1 MGCHDGIVRFFIK
14 ITLLFVVFGC
24 ILMTRC
30 KLKVQVMKSIRSVEL
45 FTGAG
50 GLALGLEKVG
60 CHHLAMV
67 EFNAQA
73 CDTIRFNIDKNQ
85 NLAKEWIIYQSDVRA
100 IDYSQIASNVELVAG
115 GPPCQPFSMGG
126 KARGR
131 MDSRDMF
138 PEAVRAV
145 RELQPRY
152 FVFENVKGL
161 LRESFASYFNYTVLQ
176 LSFPTITRRENE
188 EWVEHLS
195 RLEKIQTSGHV
206 PELSYRVVYRL
217 LDAADYGVPQH
228 RHRVFIVGFRSD
240 LGVAW
245 NFPEATHNMDK
256 LLWEQW
262 VTGEYWDT
270 HKVAIPR
277 RPAMP
282 ERFAARIK
290 FLKNNYS
297 LIAPDGLR
305 YLTVRDAVSD
315 LPDPRSRHNIPN
327 HEFRDGARP
336 YPGHTG
342 SVLDEPSK
350 ALKAGAHGV
359 PGGENMIAFPD
370 GSYRYYTAREAA
382 RVQTFPDDYVFKSAW
397 TESMRQIG
405 NAVPMRLAEVVG
417 RSIVKQAR

>member
-1 MGCHDGIVRFFIK
+1 M
-14 ITLLFVVFGC
+14 
-24 ILMTRC
+24 
-30 KLKVQVMKSIRSVEL
+30 SIRSVEL

-73 CDTIRFNIDKNQ
+73 CDTIRYNIAQ
-85 NLAKEWIIYQSDVRA
+85 QQQFAKDWKVYQSDVRNIRYNEIA
-100 IDYSQIASNVELVAG
+100 QSIDLVAG

-126 KARGR
+126 KAKGR

-161 LRESFASYFNYTVLQ
+161 LRESFASYFNYIILQ
-176 LSFPTITRRENE
+176 LSFPTVVRHEKEDWI
-188 EWVEHLS
+188 EHLS
-195 RLEKIQTSGHV
+195 RLEKIQTSGHF
-206 PELSYRVVYRL
+206 PDLSYRVVYRL

-240 LGVAW
+240 LGIEW
-245 NFPEATHNMDK
+245 NFPESTHNLNK
-256 LLWEQW
+256 LIWEQW
-262 VTGEYWDT
+262 VTGEYWDL
-270 HKVAIPR
+270 HKVAKSK
-277 RPAMP
+277 RPVMP
-282 ERFAARIK
+282 ES
-290 FLKNNYS
+290 LKRRVEILKANHS
-297 LIAPDGLR
+297 LIAPEGNR
-305 YLTVRDAVSD
+305 YLTVRDALVD
-315 LPDPRSRHNIPN
+315 LPDPRTKNSIPN
-327 HEFRDGARP
+327 HEFRDGAKP

-342 SVLDEPSK
+342 SALDEPSK

-382 RVQTFPDDYVFKSAW
+382 RIQTFPDDYIFDSAW
-397 TESMRQIG
+397 TEAMRQIG
-405 NAVPMRLAEVVG
+405 NAVPMHLAEVVG
-417 RSIVKQAR
+417 QSIMNQIV

>member
-1 MGCHDGIVRFFIK
+1 MS
-14 ITLLFVVFGC
+14 LPL
-24 ILMTRC
+24 
-30 KLKVQVMKSIRSVEL
+30 KSIEL

-73 CDTIRFNIDKNQ
+73 CDTIRYNTKHKQ
-85 NLAKEWIIYQSDVRA
+85 NLAKDWTLYQSDVRDIKYNEIVQA
-100 IDYSQIASNVELVAG
+100 VELVAG

-161 LRESFASYFNYTVLQ
+161 LRESFASYFNYIILQ
-176 LSFPTITRRENE
+176 LSYPTIVRNE
-188 EWVEHLS
+188 KEDWIEHLS
-195 RLEKIQTSGHV
+195 RLEKIHTSGHH
-206 PELSYRVVYRL
+206 PDLSYRVVYRL
-217 LDAADYGVPQH
+217 LDAANFGVPQH

-240 LGVAW
+240 LGTEW
-245 NFPEATHNMDK
+245 NFPSATHNLDK
-256 LLWEQW
+256 LLWSQW
-262 VTGEYWDT
+262 VTGEYWDM
-270 HKVAIPR
+270 HKVAKSR
-277 RPAMP
+277 RPSIPAY
-282 ERFAARIK
+282 FAHRVDYLRNT
-290 FLKNNYS
+290 FS
-297 LIAPDGLR
+297 LMEPDGER
-305 YLTVRDAVSD
+305 YLTVRDALVG
-315 LPDPRSRHNIPN
+315 LPDPQTKNNIPN

-342 SVLDEPSK
+342 SPLDEPSK

-382 RVQTFPDDYVFKSAW
+382 RIQTFPDDYVFNSAW
-397 TESMRQIG
+397 TEAMRQIG
-405 NAVPMRLAEVVG
+405 NAVPMRLAEIVG
-417 RSIVKQAR
+417 QSIVKQAI

>member
-1 MGCHDGIVRFFIK
+1 M
-14 ITLLFVVFGC
+14 
-24 ILMTRC
+24 
-30 KLKVQVMKSIRSVEL
+30 SIRSVEL

-73 CDTIRFNIDKNQ
+73 CDTIRYNIAQ
-85 NLAKEWIIYQSDVRA
+85 QQQFAKDWKVYQSDVRNIRYNEIA
-100 IDYSQIASNVELVAG
+100 QSIDLVAG

-126 KARGR
+126 KAKGR

-161 LRESFASYFNYTVLQ
+161 LRESFASYFNYIILQ
-176 LSFPTITRRENE
+176 LSFPTVVRHEKEDWI
-188 EWVEHLS
+188 EHLS
-195 RLEKIQTSGHV
+195 RLEKIQTSGHF
-206 PELSYRVVYRL
+206 PDLSYRVVYRL

-240 LGVAW
+240 LGIEW
-245 NFPEATHNMDK
+245 NFPESTHNLNK
-256 LLWEQW
+256 LIWEQW
-262 VTGEYWDT
+262 VTGEYWDL
-270 HKVAIPR
+270 HKVAKSK
-277 RPAMP
+277 RPVMP
-282 ERFAARIK
+282 ES
-290 FLKNNYS
+290 LKRRVEILKANHS
-297 LIAPDGLR
+297 LIAPEGNR
-305 YLTVRDAVSD
+305 YLTVRDALVG
-315 LPDPRSRHNIPN
+315 LPDPRTKNSIPN
-327 HEFRDGARP
+327 HEFRDGAKP

-342 SVLDEPSK
+342 SALDEPSK

-370 GSYRYYTAREAA
+370 GSYRYYTARDAA
-382 RVQTFPDDYVFKSAW
+382 RIQTFPDDYIFDSAW
-397 TESMRQIG
+397 TEAMRQIG
-405 NAVPMRLAEVVG
+405 NAVPMHLAEVVG
-417 RSIVKQAR
+417 QSIMNQIV

>member
-1 MGCHDGIVRFFIK
+1 M
-14 ITLLFVVFGC
+14 
-24 ILMTRC
+24 
-30 KLKVQVMKSIRSVEL
+30 SIRSVEL

-73 CDTIRFNIDKNQ
+73 CDTIRYNIAQ
-85 NLAKEWIIYQSDVRA
+85 QQQFAKDWKVYQSDVRNIRYNEIA
-100 IDYSQIASNVELVAG
+100 QSIDLVAG

-126 KARGR
+126 KAKGR

-161 LRESFASYFNYTVLQ
+161 LRESFASYFNYIILQ
-176 LSFPTITRRENE
+176 LSFPTVVRHEKEDWI
-188 EWVEHLS
+188 EHLS
-195 RLEKIQTSGHV
+195 RLEKIQTSGHF
-206 PELSYRVVYRL
+206 PDLSYRVVYRL

-240 LGVAW
+240 LGIEW
-245 NFPEATHNMDK
+245 NFPESTHNLNK
-256 LLWEQW
+256 LIWEQW
-262 VTGEYWDT
+262 VTGEYWDL
-270 HKVAIPR
+270 HKVAKSK
-277 RPAMP
+277 RPVMP
-282 ERFAARIK
+282 ES
-290 FLKNNYS
+290 LKRRVEILKANHS
-297 LIAPDGLR
+297 LIAPEGNR
-305 YLTVRDAVSD
+305 YFTVRDALVG
-315 LPDPRSRHNIPN
+315 LPDPRTKNSIPN
-327 HEFRDGARP
+327 HEFRDGAKP

-342 SVLDEPSK
+342 SALDEPSK

-382 RVQTFPDDYVFKSAW
+382 RIQTFPDDYIFDSAW
-397 TESMRQIG
+397 TEAMRQIG
-405 NAVPMRLAEVVG
+405 NAVPMHLAEVVG
-417 RSIVKQAR
+417 QSIMNQIV